1 MSRDQHRRLN
11 AVAAALVP
19 CLGCLD
25 EDLHDVNTELG
36 RLEPEYLAE
45 WRGICDGVGEQDGK
59 PPHPPETEDEAE
71 ELEQQRAAVRAARN
85 QLAELR
91 TMSAKG
97 GVSARRKACP
107 NCLNRK
113 EKRETIWILA
123 QNLQAELRRD
133 PEQYIIDNPIT
144 D

>member
-25 EDLHDVNTELG
+25 EDLHDADTELG
-36 RLEPEYLAE
+36 RLEPEYLAR

-71 ELEQQRAAVRAARN
+71 EFEQQRAAVRAARN

-91 TMSAKG
+91 TMSAKRG
-97 GVSARRKACP
+97 ASARRKACP

-113 EKRETIWILA
+113 RNRETIWRLA
-123 QNLQAELRRD
+123 ENLHAELQRD